1 MGRYLIKP
9 QLCADSTTYGF
20 MIDISADD
28 DLSNVIAITPEAVT
42 IAIWAPAT
50 LTGTITVQVA
60 PDVDS
65 AAAAFLALQSS
76 GADVTLTESKCTT
89 ITASGFG
96 AMRLASDGNEA
107 ADRVFPVR
115 IQTQVN

>member
-1 MGRYLIKP
+1 MGRYTLKP
-9 QLCADSTTYGF
+9 PICADSTTYGF
-20 MIDISADD
+20 MIDISSSETT
-28 DLSNVIAITPEAVT
+28 SNTIAITSEA
-42 IAIWAPAT
+42 INISIWAPAT
-50 LTGTITVQVA
+50 LTGTVTVQVA

-65 AAAAFLALQSS
+65 AAGAFLALQSAGS
-76 GADVTLTESKCTT
+76 DVTLTASKCTT

-96 AMRLASDGNEA
+96 AMRLLSGSSEL

>member
-1 MGRYLIKP
+1 MGRYTIKP
-9 QLCADSTTYGF
+9 PVCTDGTTYGF
-20 MIDISADD
+20 MIDVSADD
-28 DLSNVIAITPEAVT
+28 DLSNTIAIIGEAVN
-42 IAIWAPAT
+42 ISIWAPAT
-50 LTGTITVQVA
+50 LTGTITVEVA

-65 AAAAFLALQSS
+65 AAGAFLALQSAGS
-76 GADVTLTESKCTT
+76 DVTLTASKCTT

-96 AMRLASDGNEA
+96 AMRLASDGTEG